1 MSSLGSGELCAAIA
15 RLRQRFDQ
23 HRKRKLDDYAPLFS
37 PSADSVDDDDQD
49 SFPLL
54 KMHKL
59 GTSSSSS
66 AASDDHPSQLRPHP
80 SSSSSSSS
88 TLHFFV
94 RLMSRNTVVIH
105 AHPDD
110 TVDSVID
117 QLQSITGIPTSEQR
131 LLYRGRQLRGEAT
144 LAACT
149 VENDAS
155 LQLTGRLRSTKYP
168 RAWQIADDLIASI
181 CSLDTIGDDRVHATR
196 TNVEGL
202 IKRFLSLTCN
212 IFETNREEVA
222 AHLDVF
228 TLSGAPS
235 ALVKL
240 YLSRIQENRL
250 VATNAIK
257 MFLHPNPDFLP
268 EYIHVQCVPIV
279 LKFCKILSGTV
290 GKKDLQY
297 ILCRSALASLL
308 ETAGGPE
315 DGPAVHPVRRYLT
328 HLKPLDIILELLGF
342 ISELTKLVLSGLSE
356 EFMFIAQTVL
366 EDLSN
371 FLSAMRWAIQDWMGT
386 EGPIARHLYNNENP
400 EYKDW
405 IGSLHHLFIELLKM
419 VDQGLKRVENC
430 INQDGLEGCE
440 SFLTMWPDMV
450 AVLSVANV
458 FAKMFEDAQ
467 QLLHELL
474 LQRRISVN
482 FLLKHAKRND
492 KLHWFLKYKD
502 VTDFESRRNLVLML
516 LPEWKDEDELHEM
529 LIDRSQLLAESFE
542 YINQADPMALH
553 GGLFLEFKNEEATG
567 PGVLREWFCLLC
579 QAIFNPQN
587 VLFLPC
593 PDDRRRFFP
602 NPG

>member
-1 MSSLGSGELCAAIA
+1 MSSLGSGELYAAIA

-23 HRKRKLDDYAPLFS
+23 HRKRKLDDYALLS
-37 PSADSVDDDDQD
+37 YPSAAAADSDDDDDQD

-59 GTSSSSS
+59 GSSSSS
-66 AASDDHPSQLRPHP
+66 PAVSDDHPSQLRPQH
-80 SSSSSSSS
+80 SSFSFPSSSSS

-105 AHPDD
+105 ARPDD

-131 LLYRGRQLRGEAT
+131 LLYRGRQLQGEAT
-144 LAACT
+144 LASCA

-202 IKRFLSLTCN
+202 IKRFLSLTGG

-222 AHLDVF
+222 AHLEVF
-228 TLSGAPS
+228 TSSGAPS

-240 YLSRIQENRL
+240 YLSPVHDNRL

-257 MFLHPNPDFLP
+257 IFLHPNPEFLP
-268 EYIHVQCVPIV
+268 EYIHVQCAPIV

-297 ILCRSALASLL
+297 IQCRSALASLL
-308 ETAGGPE
+308 ETAGGP
-315 DGPAVHPVRRYLT
+315 RYLT
-328 HLKPLDIILELLGF
+328 HMKPLDIVLELLGF
-342 ISELTKLVLSGLSE
+342 TSELTKLVLSGLSE
-356 EFMFIAQTVL
+356 EFMFIAQPVL
-366 EDLSN
+366 DDLSN
-371 FLSAMRWAIQDWMGT
+371 FLSAMRWAIQDWMGM
-386 EGPIARHLYNNENP
+386 EGPIARHLYNSKHP
-400 EYKDW
+400 EYEDW
-405 IGSLHHLFIELLKM
+405 IGSLHHLFIDLLKM
-419 VDQGLKRVENC
+419 VDQGLKKVEDC
-430 INQDGLEGCE
+430 LNQEGLERCE

-467 QLLHELL
+467 QLLHALL
-474 LQRRISVN
+474 LVRRIPVN
-482 FLLKHAKRND
+482 FLLKHAKRSD
-492 KLHWFLKYKD
+492 KLRWFLKYKD
-502 VTDFESRRNLVLML
+502 VTDFEARRNLVLML

-542 YINQADPMALH
+542 YISQADPMALH

-593 PDDRRRFFP
+593 PNDRRRFFP